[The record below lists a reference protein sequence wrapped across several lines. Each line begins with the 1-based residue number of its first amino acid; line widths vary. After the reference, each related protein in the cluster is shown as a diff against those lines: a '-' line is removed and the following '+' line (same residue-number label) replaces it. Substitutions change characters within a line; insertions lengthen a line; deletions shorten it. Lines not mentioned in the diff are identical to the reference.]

1 MFMTESE
8 KRAKLVEFGSQ
19 ILYKKSLPE
28 GLPHIARYAKEV
40 IGADRCSMFIYSPK
54 NSEFWTTLADGVER
68 IVISADTGIVGET
81 LKTQKA
87 IIENDVH
94 SNPSFFEG
102 VDTKTGY
109 KTRNIV
115 TAPIFNI
122 DKEIVGVLEL
132 LNKDGGFDENDV
144 RHMTFFS
151 KSLSDFIDLINLYEG

>member
-1 MFMTESE
+1 MTESE

-28 GLPHIARYAKEV
+28 GLPHIAKYAKEV

-54 NSEFWTTLADGVER
+54 NSELWTTLADGVER

-81 LKTQKA
+81 LRTKKA
-87 IIENDVH
+87 ILENDVH
-94 SNPSFFEG
+94 SNPKFFGG
-102 VDTKTGY
+102 VDTVTGY
-109 KTRNIV
+109 TTKNIV
-115 TAPIFNI
+115 TAPIFNT
-122 DKEIVGVLEL
+122 DEEIVGVLEL
-132 LNKDGGFDENDV
+132 LNKNDGFNEDEI